1 MTATARLIT
10 REEDLEPHLAG
21 WDALAGACRRPM
33 AAPGWLLPWW
43 RHVAPEGAL
52 LRTVVLEDD
61 GELVGLAPFYAHPG
75 RLGRFD
81 YRLLGVPLSQRVAPL
96 AAPGRERELAEATA
110 SAISRARPLPALISF
125 EAIEEGSREPD
136 LLAKSYPGILPPRI
150 TRGQVQACPM
160 VTLGQDSFDAWLEQR
175 SSNFRQQ
182 YRRATRQLAEAG
194 GRRRLANAESLE
206 RDVESFWRLHHARW
220 EWRGGSGLPEHMREL
235 ILDSAGQLGVGERLR
250 LWMIE
255 LGDEAIGAGLF
266 IEGGGDIV
274 YVNGGF
280 DEDHARL
287 RPALLAIAAAVEEGF
302 ERGEQRLDLGSGANP
317 YKQRFSDAEPNLTWI
332 ALRIRN
338 RRYPL
343 TWAQLVPGQLR
354 WYARVAANRLPES
367 QRERLKTAARK
378 IRR

>member
-1 MTATARLIT
+1 VTATARLIT
-10 REEDLEPHLAG
+10 RAEELEPYLAG
-21 WDALAGACRRPM
+21 WDALAAASRRPM

-52 LRTVVLEDD
+52 LRTVILEEG

-75 RLGRFD
+75 RFGRFD
-81 YRLLGVPLSQRVAPL
+81 YRLLGVPVSQRVGPL
-96 AAPGRERELAEATA
+96 TAPGRERELAEAA
-110 SAISRARPLPALISF
+110 AAAFAGARPTAALVSF
-125 EAIEEGSREPD
+125 EAIEEGSSEPE
-136 LLAKSYPGILPPRI
+136 LLARSYPGILPPRVS
-150 TRGQVQACPM
+150 RGQLQACPM
-160 VTLGQDSFDAWLEQR
+160 VTLGQDSFDAWLQQR

-182 YRRATRQLAEAG
+182 FRRASRQLAEAG
-194 GRRRLANAESLE
+194 GRRRLADAGSLE
-206 RDVESFWRLHHARW
+206 RDVESFWKLHHSRW
-220 EWRGGSGLPEHMREL
+220 EWRGGSGLPERMREL
-235 ILDSAGQLGVGERLR
+235 ILDSAAQLGVGERLR

-280 DEDHARL
+280 DEEHARL

-317 YKQRFSDAEPNLTWI
+317 YKQRFSDVEANLTWI

-343 TWAQLVPGQLR
+343 TWTQLLPGDLR
-354 WYARVAANRLPES
+354 WYARVAVNRLPENR
-367 QRERLKTAARK
+367 REKLKTALRK
-378 IRR
+378 ICR